1 MKRLA
6 LLLFVLVVT
15 QPATAAEITVES
27 IVAEMNDYRLEEG
40 LGPLFVDPRL
50 AAAAEERM
58 DDMVDSGQWRHEPS
72 GGGSPFA
79 AVTRHG
85 FEFSMAGE
93 NLATGFETA
102 EILVE
107 SWMLSP
113 GHRMN
118 VMSPNFTAVGI
129 AIIDGHVARRAEGK
143 SVIAVFAR
151 EMVRPVPKKKR

>member
-1 MKRLA
+1 VKRLA
-6 LLLFVLVVT
+6 LLLVAIVVAL
-15 QPATAAEITVES
+15 PATAAEITVAS
-27 IVAEMNDYRLEEG
+27 IVAEMNEYRLAEG

-58 DDMVDSGQWRHEPS
+58 DDMEDSGIWAHEPS

-85 FEFSMAGE
+85 FLFSMAGE

-118 VMSPNFTAVGI
+118 VMSPSFTSVGI
-129 AIIDGHVARRAEGK
+129 AIIDGHPARRAEGK
-143 SVIAVFAR
+143 SVITVFAR
-151 EMVRPVPKKKR
+151 EMVRPVPKKK